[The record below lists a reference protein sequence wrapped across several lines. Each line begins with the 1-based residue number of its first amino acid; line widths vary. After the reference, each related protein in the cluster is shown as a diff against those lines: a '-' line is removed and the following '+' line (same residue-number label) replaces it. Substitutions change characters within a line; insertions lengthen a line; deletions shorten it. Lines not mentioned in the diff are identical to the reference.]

1 MKSFVTT
8 SIAYTNSEPHIGFL
22 FELVAADVIARSE
35 KLKGNE
41 VFFLTGTDEHGSKIA
56 EAARSAGVEPQEF
69 VNNISQQFK
78 SLGEQFGIEFDYFV
92 RTTDI
97 HHKEFVQKKWIELRD
112 KRLLEKREFSGLYCT
127 GCEAFK
133 TEKELV
139 DGKCAVHEKELE
151 RVSEENWFFKL
162 SDFSEQ
168 LLAWYETS
176 PILPAN
182 RANEVREFVKSG
194 LQDISFS
201 RHIDKL
207 SWGVPVP
214 DDDTQVMYV
223 WADALLNYLSGI
235 EASGRKIEDWH
246 PAQYQVIGKDILK
259 FHAVYWPAIL
269 LALGYELP
277 KKLVVHGFINK
288 DGKKLSKS
296 TGNTVS
302 PQELLDRYGA
312 EATRYLLLRK
322 LNFFE
327 DSNFV
332 WEEFDAIYNGELAN
346 GLGNLLNRTVAL
358 LNKFNKLVQVDLE
371 MAHSAQI
378 ELPNTGLEQININ
391 GHMSNV
397 VHLITEANQWFAR
410 EKPWAWNRVS
420 GGQVVSLIENSR
432 LYDLTRLL
440 QPIMPNTADEIVRQ
454 LTEIES
460 RPLFPRI

>member
-22 FELVAADVIARSE
+22 FELVAADVIARNE
-35 KLKGNE
+35 ALKGNE
-41 VFFLTGTDEHGSKIA
+41 IFFLTGTDEHGTKI
-56 EAARSAGVEPQEF
+56 EAAAKAAGKHPQDFVDELSAKFEQLCRDF
-69 VNNISQQFK
+69 NISN
-78 SLGEQFGIEFDYFV
+78 DYFV
-92 RTTDI
+92 RTSDLT
-97 HHKEFVQKKWIELRD
+97 HHVFVRLKWLQLQKLG
-112 KRLLEKREFSGLYCT
+112 LLEKRAFSGLYCS

-133 TEKELV
+133 TEKEII
-139 DGKCAVHEKELE
+139 DGKCVIHERAVDQ
-151 RVSEENWFFKL
+151 VSEENWFFKL

-207 SWGVPVP
+207 TWGVKVP

-269 LALGYELP
+269 LALGYKLP
-277 KKLVVHGFINK
+277 EKLVVHGFINK

-312 EATRYLLLRK
+312 EATRYLLLRQ

-346 GLGNLLNRTVAL
+346 GLGNLLARTVTL
-358 LNKFNKLVQVDLE
+358 LKKAADG
-371 MAHSAQI
+371 
-378 ELPNTGLEQININ
+378 GLEVTIPEHAPQGFEEINFASSLNEIAE
-391 GHMSNV
+391 
-397 VHLITEANQWFAR
+397 LIKSADSWISEH
-410 EKPWAWNRVS
+410 KPWEWFKGGAPTAEQVS
-420 GGQVVSLIENSR
+420 SLVAASNLSEIAAK
-432 LYDLTRLL
+432 LA
-440 QPIMPNTADEIVRQ
+440 PIMPNTADEIVRQ